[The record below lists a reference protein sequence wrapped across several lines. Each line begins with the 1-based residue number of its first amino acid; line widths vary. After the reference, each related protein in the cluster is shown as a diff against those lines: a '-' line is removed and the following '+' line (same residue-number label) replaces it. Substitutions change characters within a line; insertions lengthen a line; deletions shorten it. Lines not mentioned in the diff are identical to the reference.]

1 MVSIRE
7 LFCVS
12 MLAFSASNAKLFRA
26 MNLGIFRDMNTNE
39 QKADM
44 AVVQRFANSLKSRH
58 WRAGTA
64 ESCTGGGIGWL
75 LTSIPGSSDWF
86 EGGLITY
93 SNSMKQHFLGVPEA
107 ILKNDGA
114 VSEACA
120 RAMAD
125 GARGALHCDL
135 ALSVTGVAGPGGGTK
150 DKPVGLV
157 CFGWST
163 EQNTTVQTC
172 IFDGSREQIRR
183 QSIIYSLQQA
193 IEIIEQ

>member
-1 MVSIRE
+1 
-7 LFCVS
+7 
-12 MLAFSASNAKLFRA
+12 
-26 MNLGIFRDMNTNE
+26 MNTNE

-44 AVVQRFANSLKSRH
+44 VLVQRFANSVKSRH

-75 LTSIPGSSDWF
+75 LTSMPGSSDWF

-93 SNSMKQHFLGVPEA
+93 SNSMKQQFLGVPAA
-107 ILKNDGA
+107 ILENEGA

-120 RAMAD
+120 RAMAI
-125 GARGALHCDL
+125 GARGALGCDL
-135 ALSVTGVAGPGGGTK
+135 TLSVTGVAGPAGGTN

-163 EQNTTVQTC
+163 EQETTVHTC
-172 IFDGSREQIRR
+172 IFDGDREQIRR

-193 IEIIEQ
+193 IEIME